1 MFCPNCGTENPG
13 GSSVCQNCGAQ
24 LTPPAPPPA
33 QQIIVTSPPT
43 SGLATASLV
52 FGILGWI
59 LLPLLGNV
67 LAVIF
72 GHMAQSE
79 INKSEGQLG
88 GKGSATAGLVLGYL
102 GLAGWVLGI
111 LIFLIAPALCGGF
124 TLCSLC
130 AAGPEMGNVFSN
142 IIENIEMTPTP

>member
-1 MFCPNCGTENPG
+1 MFCPNCGTENPE
-13 GSSVCQNCGAQ
+13 GSSVCQTCGAQ
-24 LTPPAPPPA
+24 LTPPAPPPV
-33 QQIIVTSPPT
+33 QQVIVTSPPT

-111 LIFLIAPALCGGF
+111 LVLLIIPVAGCGGLS
-124 TLCSLC
+124 LCSLC
-130 AAGPEMGNVFSN
+130 GPAVGNVFSN
-142 IIENIEMTPTP
+142 IIEEMPTPIP